1 MKVFLLPF
9 GKINIIDSNIAEII
23 INEGV
28 LIDTEMVKSYRALI
42 RSHLKVPYSL
52 LINKEH
58 GYSYTFEA
66 QVIIGDLDDDIDY
79 RAVVVNS
86 QSGEMATEI
95 LMNVNKRNNWNLQM
109 FRDRE
114 EAIIWLKSKKNKK
127 TAI

>member
-9 GKINIIDSNIAEII
+9 GKVNILESNIAEII

-28 LIDTEMVKSYRALI
+28 LIDRDMVASYRALI
-42 RSHLKVPYSL
+42 RKHLQIPYSL

-66 QVIIGDLDDDIDY
+66 QITMGELDQDVDH

-95 LMNVNKRNNWNLQM
+95 VLNVNKKNNWNLQM
-109 FRDRE
+109 FKERKDAVE
-114 EAIIWLKSKKNKK
+114 WLINEQNNK

>member
-9 GKINIIDSNIAEII
+9 GKVNILESNIAEII

-28 LIDTEMVKSYRALI
+28 LIDRDTVETYRSLI
-42 RSHLKVPYSL
+42 RSHLSIPYSL
-52 LINKEH
+52 LINKVH

-66 QVIIGDLDDDIDY
+66 QVTMGTLNKDVDY

-95 LMNVNKRNNWNLQM
+95 VMNVNKKNNWNLEM
-109 FRDRE
+109 FRDRD
-114 EAIIWLKSKKNKK
+114 EALTWLINQQNNK

>member
-9 GKINIIDSNIAEII
+9 GKVNILESNIAEII

-28 LIDTEMVKSYRALI
+28 LIDSDMVASYRTLI
-42 RSHLKVPYSL
+42 RKYLQIPYSL

-66 QVIIGDLDDDIDY
+66 QMTMGELDQDVDH

-95 LMNVNKRNNWNLQM
+95 LLNVNKKNNWNLQM
-109 FRDRE
+109 FKERE
-114 EAIIWLKSKKNKK
+114 DAIAWLINEQNNK

>member
-9 GKINIIDSNIAEII
+9 GKVNILESNIAEII

-28 LIDTEMVKSYRALI
+28 LIDRDMVESYRTLI
-42 RSHLKVPYSL
+42 RSHLNVPYSL

-66 QVIIGDLDDDIDY
+66 QVTMGEIDNDVDH

-95 LMNVNKRNNWNLQM
+95 VMNINKKNNWNLEM

-114 EAIIWLKSKKNKK
+114 EAVEWLINQQNNK